1 MRVVYGKRKK
11 RSNEDYI
18 FHTMQ
23 PDERKALAIKLN
35 DVAMA
40 AIGYERVP
48 EKKDL
53 KVGEGRRR
61 VNADT

>member
-1 MRVVYGKRKK
+1 MKITYSIQGRPIDLK
-11 RSNEDYI
+11 S
-18 FHTMQ
+18 MQ

-53 KVGEGRRR
+53 KVSEG
-61 VNADT
+61 